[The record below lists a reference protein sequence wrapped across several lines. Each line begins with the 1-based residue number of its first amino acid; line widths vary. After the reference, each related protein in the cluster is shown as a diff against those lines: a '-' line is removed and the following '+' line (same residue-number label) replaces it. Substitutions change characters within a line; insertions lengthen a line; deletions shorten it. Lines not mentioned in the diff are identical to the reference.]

1 MKLIDKDTLVGEINR
16 LQEATM
22 DKNQNFLSSYHEG
35 IFDGLSM
42 LENFLDTLEVKEI
55 GVDLGDPKGD
65 KSAKHIIDTKTLEVK
80 EVEEPSKDLEEAADN
95 YVGHAPEIDEDLSC
109 FIRRNAFIAGAQWQ
123 KERILNVAT
132 EREVKVD
139 VGGYPYIDFTELYDF
154 DKDIPL
160 AKEGDKV
167 KLVIVKNLNG

>member
-1 MKLIDKDTLVGEINR
+1 MAQYINKAALVGEINR

-42 LENFLDTLEVKEI
+42 LENFLDTLEVKE
-55 GVDLGDPKGD
+55 
-65 KSAKHIIDTKTLEVK
+65 
-80 EVEEPSKDLEEAADN
+80 VEEPVSNNLKEAADN

-109 FIRRNAFIAGAQWQ
+109 FTKRNAFIAGAQWQ

>member
-1 MKLIDKDTLVGEINR
+1 MEQYINKAAVVAEIER
-16 LQEATM
+16 RVEAIR
-22 DKNQNFLSSYHEG
+22 KAFNEPGILS
-35 IFDGLSM
+35 
-42 LENFLDTLEVKEI
+42 
-55 GVDLGDPKGD
+55 GVDRTYAYAQYEAF
-65 KSAKHIIDTKTLEVK
+65 KSLFPYLDSLEVK

-109 FIRRNAFIAGAQWQ
+109 FTKRNAFIAGAQWK

-160 AKEGDKV
+160 AKKGDKV

>member
-1 MKLIDKDTLVGEINR
+1 MKLIDKSALIAEI
-16 LQEATM
+16 
-22 DKNQNFLSSYHEG
+22 DKRKIGYNT
-35 IFDGLSM
+35 DGKHTVEYNTVKKILDI
-42 LENFLDTLEVKEI
+42 LDTLEVK
-55 GVDLGDPKGD
+55 G
-65 KSAKHIIDTKTLEVK
+65 
-80 EVEEPSKDLEEAADN
+80 VEEEPVSNDLKEASDN

-109 FIRRNAFIAGAQWQ
+109 FTKRNAFIAGAQWQ